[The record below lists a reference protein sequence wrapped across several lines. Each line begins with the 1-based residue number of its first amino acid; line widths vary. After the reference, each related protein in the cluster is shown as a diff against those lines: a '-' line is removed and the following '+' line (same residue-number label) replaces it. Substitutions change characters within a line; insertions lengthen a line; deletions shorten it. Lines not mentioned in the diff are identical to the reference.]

1 MPMSSGEIW
10 TWSEGAWHQGDVK
23 VAGAAHH
30 GLWQGT
36 TVFDG
41 ARAFEGAA
49 PDLDLH
55 CARVNASARAM
66 GLDPTFSDGEILEL
80 AREGLTKFQGDG
92 PVYIRPMYW
101 SKDCD
106 PSLILADRTSTVF
119 CLCLEALPMADP
131 AALPEGG
138 LRITT
143 TQFRRPIL
151 STNVLNAK
159 AGCLYPNN
167 ARMVA
172 EAKFRGFDNAL
183 AQDLMGNV
191 AELATS
197 NVFIVRG
204 GAVATP
210 IPNGTFLN
218 GITRQRVIRL
228 LRGAGVDVHE
238 AVLTLDD
245 VRGADEVFSTG
256 NANKV
261 IPIARFDDRTYGPGP
276 VAKLARELYWDFA
289 HA

>member
-1 MPMSSGEIW
+1 MPMGSGEIW
-10 TWSEGAWHQGDVK
+10 TWTEGAWHQGDVK
-23 VAGAAHH
+23 VAGAADH

-41 ARAFEGAA
+41 ARAFEDVA

-66 GLDPTFSDGEILEL
+66 GLDPTLSDGEILEL
-80 AREGLTKFQGDG
+80 AREGLTKFRGDA
-92 PVYIRPMYW
+92 PIYVRPMYW
-101 SKDCD
+101 SRDCD

-119 CLCLEALPMADP
+119 CLCLEALPMTDP
-131 AALPEGG
+131 ASLPEGG

-143 TQFRRPIL
+143 TRFRRPIL
-151 STNVLNAK
+151 ATDVLDAK

-172 EAKFRGFDNAL
+172 EAKSRGFDNAL

-197 NVFIVRG
+197 NVFIVRD

-218 GITRQRVIRL
+218 GITRQRIIRL
-228 LRGAGVDVHE
+228 LRDAGVEVRE
-238 AVLTLDD
+238 TVLTLED
-245 VRGADEVFSTG
+245 VRAADEVFSTG

-261 IPIARFDDRTYGPGP
+261 VPVARLDDRTYGPGP
-276 VAKLARELYWDFA
+276 VAKLARDLYWDFA